1 MPQADRRRACDS
13 LPSSR
18 LFIRSLVPCV
28 ALLAIAPLN
37 SDLTAQAERT
47 QEARPVTERRFEVA
61 SVKPNTQTL
70 AEYISANQGNL
81 SAATAVMGIRT
92 LPGGRL
98 TASFVTLR
106 ALILRAFEIKD
117 YQLEG
122 GPDWVGTI
130 NFEINA
136 KADGDA
142 TPQEF
147 NAMLKALLI
156 ERFAL
161 RTRTHVKDLPLH
173 VLTLAR
179 ADGKLGS
186 QLKPTSEAC
195 LAEMEERRKNPGQR
209 ASTPPRPAAR
219 TSEEMRDMMRT
230 PSCGVSSMGSSSSS
244 MTYSFSGLPFST
256 LVTRLSSELNAPV
269 VDKTGLTGAYD
280 AVIEYEPV
288 RRQATL
294 SATPNPRE
302 PEVLMPPL
310 RSALQQQLGLK
321 LEDTKGPL
329 DVIVI
334 ESVQQPTPD

>member
-1 MPQADRRRACDS
+1 MPQSERRRPGDS
-13 LPSSR
+13 PAFPR
-18 LFIRSLVPCV
+18 IVIRTLVPCV
-28 ALLAIAPLN
+28 ALLAVAAPARHLAAQ
-37 SDLTAQAERT
+37 SDKS
-47 QEARPVTERRFEVA
+47 QEAKPATERRFEVA
-61 SVKPNTQTL
+61 SVKPNQQTL
-70 AEYISANQGNL
+70 AQFISANQGNL
-81 SAATAVMGIRT
+81 QAVTGGIGIRT
-92 LPGGRL
+92 LPGGRM

-122 GPDWVGTI
+122 GPDWVGSS

-161 RTRTHVKDLPLH
+161 RTRTQSKDLPLH
-173 VLTLAR
+173 LLTLAR
-179 ADGKLGS
+179 TDGRLGS
-186 QLKPTSEAC
+186 QLKPTSETC
-195 LAEMEERRKNPGQR
+195 LAEVEERRKNPGPR
-209 ASTPPRPAAR
+209 VSPPRPSPR
-219 TSEEMRDMMRT
+219 TVEEMRDQMRT
-230 PSCGVSSMGSSSSS
+230 PMCGGSSMSSSTTS
-244 MTYSFSGLPFST
+244 MTFAFSGLPFST

-280 AVIEYEPV
+280 VVLEYEPV
-288 RRQATL
+288 RRQAAL
-294 SATPNPRE
+294 SANPNPQE
-302 PEVLMPPL
+302 PAVLMPPL

>member
-1 MPQADRRRACDS
+1 MPQADRRAGKS
-13 LPSSR
+13 LASSR
-18 LFIRSLVPCV
+18 ILTVGVLVPVV
-28 ALLAIAPLN
+28 ALLVIASAH
-37 SDLTAQAERT
+37 SDLAAQTAKT
-47 QEARPVTERRFEVA
+47 QEATPVTERRFEVA
-61 SVKPNTQTL
+61 SVKPNKQTL

-81 SAATAVMGIRT
+81 SAAPAVMGIRT
-92 LPGGRL
+92 LPGGRM

-122 GPDWVGTI
+122 GPDWLGTT

-142 TPQEF
+142 TPAEF

-161 RTRTHVKDLPLH
+161 RTRTQSKDLPLH

-179 ADGKLGS
+179 SDGRLGS

-195 LAEMEERRKNPGQR
+195 LAEMEERRKNPGQQVI
-209 ASTPPRPAAR
+209 PPRPAAR
-219 TSEEMRDMMRT
+219 TVEEMREMMRT
-230 PSCGVSSMGSSSSS
+230 PRCGVSSMSSSTSS
-244 MTYSFSGLPFST
+244 MTYSFSGLPFNN
-256 LVTRLSSELNAPV
+256 LVSRLSSELNAPV
-269 VDKTGLTGAYD
+269 VDKTGLTGNYD
-280 AVIEYEPV
+280 AVLEYEPV

-294 SATPNPRE
+294 SANPNPQE
-302 PEVLMPPL
+302 PAVLMPPL
-310 RSALQQQLGLK
+310 RTALQQQLGLK

-329 DVIVI
+329 DVIII